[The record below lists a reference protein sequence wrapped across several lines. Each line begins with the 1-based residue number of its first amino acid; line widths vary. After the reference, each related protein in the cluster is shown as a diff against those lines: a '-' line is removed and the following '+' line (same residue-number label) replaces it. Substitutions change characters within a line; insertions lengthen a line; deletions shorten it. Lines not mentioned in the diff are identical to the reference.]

1 MTYEQAI
8 KKIFIQNPFYGFVIM
23 GLPVEESDKIP
34 TAGVSLNKN
43 LLTFELTVNP
53 KFWASLTDRQQVEV
67 FKHELLHICFYH
79 CFLGKSF
86 RDWDLFNIAA
96 DAEVNQYLDKQNLPE
111 GCVDLIKQYP
121 GLAQKAGAKFYY
133 DFLQQQIQNQPS
145 MPLVGGGQGLGQQTD
160 SNNSNSSSG
169 SAGNSSSGQ
178 NSKGTSGFGK
188 TLDDHS
194 AWKEMDEL
202 SEAEKELVSEALN
215 KTLVE
220 AYQNARGRGTVP
232 GSLEEYIGKLLDR
245 KQIFNWKAYF
255 RRLVGNAEETWIKVS
270 RKKESR
276 RFSGGAGIK
285 KVHYSNILVGVD
297 TSGSVSTEE
306 LREFFTE
313 MRHISKTKNVVVDV
327 SEFDSI
333 IHRTYR
339 FSGKFTGKIEGRGGT
354 NFQPVVDQYNA
365 NRKKYS
371 ALIIFT
377 DGYAPIPEKTPKDCI
392 WVITQN
398 KEDKF
403 PGKVIYMHETFNE

>member
-23 GLPVEESDKIP
+23 GLPIEESDKIP

-111 GCVDLIKQYP
+111 GCVDLVGQYP

-133 DFLQQQIQNQPS
+133 DFLQQQTQNKPN
-145 MPLVGGGQGLGQQTD
+145 MPLVGGDQGLGQQPK
-160 SNNSNSSSG
+160 SF
-169 SAGNSSSGQ
+169 GN
-178 NSKGTSGFGK
+178 

-194 AWKEMDEL
+194 AWKEIDEL
-202 SEAEKELVSEALN
+202 SEAEKELISEALN
-215 KTLVE
+215 KALVE
-220 AYQNARGRGTVP
+220 AYQNAKGRGTIP

-255 RRLVGNAEETWIKVS
+255 RRLIGNAEETWIKVS

-276 RFSGGAGIK
+276 RFNGGAGIK

-297 TSGSVSTEE
+297 TSGSVSSDE

-327 SEFDSI
+327 SEFDYT

-339 FSGKFTGKIEGRGGT
+339 FNGKFTGKIEGRGGT

-377 DGYAPIPEKTPKDCI
+377 DGYAPVPENTPKDCV

-403 PGKVIYMHETFNE
+403 PGKIIYMHETFNG

>member
-1 MTYEQAI
+1 MTYEQTI

-23 GLPVEESDKIP
+23 GLPIEESDRVP
-34 TAGVSLNKN
+34 TAGVRLNKN
-43 LLTFELTVNP
+43 LLTFELTINP

-86 RDWDLFNIAA
+86 KDWNLFNIAA
-96 DAEVNQYLDKQNLPE
+96 DAEVNQYLDKRNLPE
-111 GCVDLIKQYP
+111 GCVDLIGQYP

-133 DFLQQQIQNQPS
+133 DFLQQQKLNRS
-145 MPLVGGGQGLGQQTD
+145 VKLDEEKGGQSYAELG
-160 SNNSNSSSG
+160 
-169 SAGNSSSGQ
+169 
-178 NSKGTSGFGK
+178 KV
-188 TLDDHS
+188 LDDHS
-194 AWKEMDEL
+194 TWKEIGDI
-202 SEAEKELVSEALN
+202 SEAEKELVTEALN

-220 AYQNARGRGTVP
+220 AYQSAKGRGTIP

-255 RRLVGNAEETWIKVS
+255 RRLIGNAEEIWVKVS
-270 RKKESR
+270 RKKESK
-276 RFSGGAGIK
+276 RFGGGAGIK

-297 TSGSVSTEE
+297 TSGSVSSDE

-313 MRHISKTKNVVVDV
+313 MRHITKAKNVVVDV

-339 FSGKFTGKIEGRGGT
+339 FNGKFTGKIEGRGGT
-354 NFQPVVDQYNA
+354 DFQPVVDQYNQ

-377 DGYAPIPEKTPKDCI
+377 DGFAPIPKNTPKDCI

-398 KEDKF
+398 KETKF
-403 PGKVIYMHETFNE
+403 PGKVVYMHKVFNE